1 MSQNKKNILIV
12 GMTGVGKTT
21 IGRLLAKK
29 LNKKFFDSDHEV
41 ELASGLRISD
51 FFTKFGEK
59 EFRKLEKKIITKLI
73 NQNKNIVLSTG
84 AGFLS
89 DIKFNEFIFSE
100 SLCIFLSAKI
110 DTLHQRLIGN
120 IRNRPK
126 LNEGNLRENLNKMY
140 ESRNQEYI
148 KAQIKIEVDELSIP
162 DILTLILDSLKA
174 NERI

>member
-1 MSQNKKNILIV
+1 MSQNRKNILII

-21 IGRLLAKK
+21 IGRLIAKK
-29 LNKKFFDSDHEV
+29 LNKKFFDSDHEI
-41 ELASGLRISD
+41 ELASGLRIND

-73 NQNKNIVLSTG
+73 NQNKNIVISTG

-89 DIKFNEFIFSE
+89 NTKFNKFVFSE
-100 SLCIFLSAKI
+100 SICIFLNAKI
-110 DTLHQRLIGN
+110 ETLYQRLIGN

-126 LNEGNLRENLNKMY
+126 LNEGNLKENLKKMHK
-140 ESRNQEYI
+140 SRTQEYMN
-148 KAQIKIEVDELSIP
+148 AQIKIEVDELSIA
-162 DILTLILDSLKA
+162 DILTLILDYLKE

>member
-1 MSQNKKNILIV
+1 MLQNKKNILIV

-29 LNKKFFDSDHEV
+29 LNKKFFDSDHEI
-41 ELASGLRISD
+41 ELASGLRIPD

-59 EFRKLEKKIITKLI
+59 EFRKLEKKIITKLL

-84 AGFLS
+84 AGFVS
-89 DIKFNEFIFSE
+89 DTKFNEFVFSE
-100 SLCIFLSAKI
+100 SLCIYLSAKI
-110 DTLHQRLIGN
+110 ETLYQRLIGN

-126 LNEGNLRENLNKMY
+126 LNEGNLKENLNKMY
-140 ESRNQEYI
+140 ESRTQEYI

-162 DILTLILDSLKA
+162 DILTLIFDSLKE
-174 NERI
+174 NERT